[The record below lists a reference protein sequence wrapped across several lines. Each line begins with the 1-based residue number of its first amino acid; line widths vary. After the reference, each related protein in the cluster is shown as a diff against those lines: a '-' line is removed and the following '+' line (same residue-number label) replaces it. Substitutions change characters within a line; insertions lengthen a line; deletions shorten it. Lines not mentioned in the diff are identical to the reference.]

1 MQKNSGINFV
11 LGWEFPGSPEV
22 RTQYFH
28 CGGPSS
34 ISGQGTKILQATWG
48 DQKVKKKNSCAHR
61 NKHKYS
67 QEQHTLTKKLHLVK
81 VRNRKNKNKKTLLG
95 LFLFSET

>member
-1 MQKNSGINFV
+1 MSLVGNSLAV
-11 LGWEFPGSPEV
+11 QRLGLSTFTVVARVQSLV
-22 RTQYFH
+22 RELRSCKPH
-28 CGGPSS
+28 GV
-34 ISGQGTKILQATWG
+34 TKKL
-48 DQKVKKKNSCAHR
+48 KKKNSCAHR
-61 NKHKYS
+61 NKPKYS